1 MEGWALHRL
10 VTQRDWEDHR
20 PGSLVELEEEAGHR
34 GESKGLDQGSG
45 MEDGSQDEQ
54 HHSLLCEADGA
65 RKQ

>member
-1 MEGWALHRL
+1 M
-10 VTQRDWEDHR
+10 
-20 PGSLVELEEEAGHR
+20 ELEEEAGHR

-65 RKQ
+65 RLVFCIFSEYQC